1 MSCFFFSSRRRH
13 TRCALVTG
21 VQTCA
26 LPIYDGITG
35 CPAARLR
42 RTAPHEDQRRLQ
54 TLLRSNRVGRGY
66 APDAAHPPRTASHP
80 TGTRIR
86 ATNASP
92 LRPDSNPPRPP
103 LLPFTRA
110 RVSCT
115 PLECPAPPRSTGPGG
130 NALRPSTTPSSPTP
144 HPKSP
149 RLNSTP

>member
-86 ATNASP
+86 ATNAPPSP
-92 LRPDSNPPRPP
+92 PDPNPPTPP
-103 LLPFTRA
+103 LLAFP
-110 RVSCT
+110 
-115 PLECPAPPRSTGPGG
+115 PAPVRSEE
-130 NALRPSTTPSSPTP
+130 
-144 HPKSP
+144 HPAQP
-149 RLNSTP
+149 QPLLLNSHTAPCLDTTQTHPT